1 MRTSWLIGLV
11 AVVLLAFVFSV
22 TSMLAGSFT
31 ETWSVASQ
39 DRHR

>member
-11 AVVLLAFVFSV
+11 AVVLLAFAFSV
-22 TSMLAGSFT
+22 ASMLAGSLD

-39 DRHR
+39 ERHR

>member
-11 AVVLLAFVFSV
+11 AVVLLAFVLSV
-22 TSMLAGSFT
+22 ASMLAGSLD

-39 DRHR
+39 ERHR

>member
-11 AVVLLAFVFSV
+11 AVVLFAFVLSV
-22 TSMLAGSFT
+22 ASMLAGSLH

-39 DRHR
+39 ERSR